1 MDRLR
6 YIEVFLEVAR
16 ARSFTAASQRLGMSR
31 ANVTKQVSALER
43 LMGVQLLNRNTQHV
57 APTEAG
63 LSLMESGARLLDG
76 FDTLEAEVR
85 RAVSEPRG
93 TIRVG
98 VPPSFGAAHFM
109 PAVAAFTAAH
119 PGVRVHVMLDH
130 GEAELVRDGLDLSLR
145 IAASLRDTSY
155 IARLLVR
162 VPQVLVAS
170 PDYLRRRGT
179 PAVLA
184 DLAGH
189 DCLVHVL
196 KSPSASWSFAG
207 APPVPVTGPV
217 SANFG
222 EALRMAALLGQG
234 IAMHPAY
241 MVEADIAAGRLVVVL
256 PDAVPVGL
264 SIHAVYPQRNVPA
277 RVRAFIEFLA
287 EWLAREAP
295 WGRVA

>member
-1 MDRLR
+1 VDRLR
-6 YIEVFLEVAR
+6 HIEVFLEVAR
-16 ARSFTAASQRLGMSR
+16 ARSFTAASLRLGMSR

-63 LSLMESGARLLDG
+63 LSLMEGGARLLDG
-76 FDTLEAEVR
+76 FDTLEAQVR
-85 RAVSEPRG
+85 RAVSDPRG

-98 VPPSFGAAHFM
+98 VPPSFGAAHLM
-109 PAVAAFTAAH
+109 PAVAAFTVAH
-119 PGVRVHVMLDH
+119 PGVRVYVMLDH
-130 GEAELVRDGLDLSLR
+130 GDAELVRDGLDLSLR

-170 PDYLRRRGT
+170 PDYLCRRGT

-184 DLAGH
+184 DLAEH

-196 KSPSASWSFAG
+196 KSPSASWSFAD
-207 APPVPVTGPV
+207 ALPVSVTGPV

-222 EALRMAALLGQG
+222 EPLRMAALLGQG
-234 IAMHPAY
+234 IAMHPTY
-241 MVEADIAAGRLVVVL
+241 MVEGDIAAGRLVVVL

>member
-6 YIEVFLEVAR
+6 HIEVFLEVAR
-16 ARSFTAASQRLGMSR
+16 ARSFTAASHRLGMSR

-43 LMGVQLLNRNTQHV
+43 LLGVQLLNRNTQHV

-63 LSLMESGARLLDG
+63 LSLLEGGARLLEG
-76 FDTLEAEVR
+76 FDALEAEVR
-85 RAVSEPRG
+85 GAVSEARG

-98 VPPSFGAAHFM
+98 VPPSFGAFHLM
-109 PAVAAFTAAH
+109 PAVAAFTGAH
-119 PGVRVHVMLDH
+119 PGVRVQVLLDH
-130 GEAELVRDGLDLSLR
+130 GDAELVRDGLDLSLR
-145 IAASLRDTSY
+145 IAAFLRDASY
-155 IARLLVR
+155 IARLLMR

-179 PAVLA
+179 PASLA

-196 KSPSASWSFAG
+196 KSPSGSWSFAD
-207 APPVPVTGPV
+207 APAVPVGGPV

-234 IAMHPAY
+234 IAMHPTY
-241 MVEADIAAGRLVVVL
+241 MVEADIAAGRLVIVL
-256 PDAVPVGL
+256 PDSAPAGL

-287 EWLAREAP
+287 DWLAREAP
-295 WGRVA
+295 WGRAA